1 MMVATSAEYQ
11 GAPRN
16 GRQPG
21 TFVGVQAV
29 SVAHL
34 RCCLAAAL
42 LAFNCLAQFSS
53 ADDPPSA
60 VGALLKLYQS
70 GRLPAERQPAVVE
83 MICNRGNE
91 HDLRVVFDKLMSA
104 DGMTADLKLKT
115 MAWLVDAAATRKTRP
130 AGDVNA
136 LAGLVESKD
145 AAIRAAAIKL
155 ASTLQL
161 ASVAPAL
168 RKMALD
174 AKSSPEMQ
182 RSAIAGLAALGAQSR
197 DTLAQLAAEGASSS
211 VRFQAVAALAGVDL
225 PASVRAAAQALATAS
240 PADDPAPMLDALF
253 DRKEGSSLLAAAL
266 ADQKLSVD
274 VAKRALRYMYSVG
287 RSDAALSDLLSNA
300 AGIAVDVPP
309 PSQAEVAALV
319 KEVTEKGDPVR
330 GEAIFRRADL
340 SCIRCHSLQRAG
352 GQVGPDLSA
361 VGGSSPVDYVVN
373 SILNPDLAVKEQY
386 VTRLFQ
392 TADGRVLTGIV
403 LDRDQ
408 TRVIIRDAQGKTLTI
423 PTADIDDEV
432 EGKSLMPQGLTKF
445 LTRGELIDLA
455 RFISELGKP
464 GPYGVRTKPIVQR
477 WQQFREAPAEL
488 TAEPPH
494 LEHVRQHLLGGQP
507 EVWSSVYARFQGSL
521 PLAELR
527 PSGEPKVVILRAELQ
542 VNEAG
547 PVGVKITSSEPFQ
560 AWLDAEAFEGRR
572 EFQLPLEPGKHQLS
586 LRVEISGKENPELIA
601 EFFRPEGSNAQFEV
615 VGGN

>member
-1 MMVATSAEYQ
+1 MIAGVFIV
-11 GAPRN
+11 
-16 GRQPG
+16 
-21 TFVGVQAV
+21 FVNRVIG
-29 SVAHL
+29 L
-34 RCCLAAAL
+34 FLAGILAL
-42 LAFNCLAQFSS
+42 SPLSS
-53 ADDPPSA
+53 SSRADDPPSA

-91 HDLRVVFDKLMSA
+91 HDLRVVFDKLLSA
-104 DGMTADLKLKT
+104 DGMSADLKLKT

-130 AGDVNA
+130 SGDVNA
-136 LAGLVESKD
+136 LSTLVESKD
-145 AAIRAAAIKL
+145 AAIRAGAIKL

-161 ASVAPAL
+161 ASIAPTL
-168 RKMALD
+168 QKLALD

-197 DTLAQLAAEGASSS
+197 DTLAQLAAEGATSS

-225 PASVRAAAQALATAS
+225 PIAVKAASKALATAS

-266 ADQKLSVD
+266 AEHKLSVD

-287 RSDAALSDLLSNA
+287 RSDAALSDLLSKA

-309 PSQAEVAALV
+309 PTQAEVAALV
-319 KEVTEKGDPVR
+319 KEVTEKGDPIR

-445 LTRGELIDLA
+445 LTRGELVDLA

-464 GPYGVRTKPIVQR
+464 GPYGVRTAPIIQR
-477 WQQFREAPAEL
+477 WQVYREAPAEL
-488 TAEPPH
+488 IAEPPH
-494 LEHVRQHLLGGQP
+494 LEHVRQHLLGAPP
-507 EVWSSVYARFQGSL
+507 EAWSSVYSRFQGTL

-527 PSGEPKVVILRAELQ
+527 TSGEPKVVILRAELQ
-542 VNEAG
+542 VNEGG
-547 PVGVKITSSEPFQ
+547 PVGVKISCSEPFQ
-560 AWLDAEAFEGRR
+560 GWLDAEAFESRR
-572 EFQLPLEPGKHQLS
+572 EFQLQLEPGKHQLS
-586 LRVEISGKENPELIA
+586 LRVEISSKENPELSA
-601 EFFRPEGSNAQFEV
+601 EFFRPAGSNAQFEV
-615 VGGN
+615 IGGN